1 MGTVRDI
8 FWREGAD
15 TAVDQPYGVIVEFD
29 GLYRPYLVTCI

>member
-15 TAVDQPYGVIVEFD
+15 TAVDQPYKLLDYGGV
-29 GLYRPYLVTCI
+29 